1 MERTER
7 SVAAMCAIA
16 GSLLLLTGTYL
27 HPVPADPNDAVQAL
41 AAYARDRFWVPSDLM
56 QLVGAI
62 LALASLLIVAR
73 QLQRR
78 TATVWSHL
86 ASAGAIASIAL
97 TAALQAVD
105 GIALR
110 VMVQNWATA
119 AITQKPIA
127 FQSAFAVRQL
137 EIGLA
142 SVLSILLGATAT
154 LYGVALA
161 RQSHVS
167 PVVGCPRDRRRRA
180 NIALRV
186 RNGVQRFLGAGNGD
200 QYARQSHTRGLGDDA
215 GILSLA
221 PRIVGTIK
229 PTLP

>member
-1 MERTER
+1 MERTEC

-27 HPVPADPNDAVQAL
+27 HPVPADPNDAVQAF
-41 AAYARDRFWVPSDLM
+41 AAYARDRFWVPSHLM

-73 QLQRR
+73 RLQRR
-78 TATVWSHL
+78 TTTVWSHL
-86 ASAGAIASIAL
+86 ASAGAFASIAL

-119 AITQKPIA
+119 ALTQKPIA

-154 LYGVALA
+154 LYGVA
-161 RQSHVS
+161 
-167 PVVGCPRDRRRRA
+167 
-180 NIALRV
+180 
-186 RNGVQRFLGAGNGD
+186 FLGNRTYPRWLGALAIVGGVPTSLSGIVMAFSGFSGLEMAINMPD
-200 QYARQSHTRGLGDDA
+200 QSHTRGLVDDA

-221 PRIVGTIK
+221 PRIVETIK

>member
-7 SVAAMCAIA
+7 SVAAMCAIS

-27 HPVPADPNDAVQAL
+27 HPVPADPNDAVQAF
-41 AAYARDRFWVPSDLM
+41 AAYARDRFWIPSHLM
-56 QLVGAI
+56 QLVGSI

-78 TATVWSHL
+78 TTTVWSHL
-86 ASAGAIASIAL
+86 ASAAAIASIAL

-127 FQSAFAVRQL
+127 FNPRS
-137 EIGLA
+137 
-142 SVLSILLGATAT
+142 
-154 LYGVALA
+154 LY
-161 RQSHVS
+161 VS
-167 PVVGCPRDRRRRA
+167 WRLDWPAC
-180 NIALRV
+180 
-186 RNGVQRFLGAGNGD
+186 
-200 QYARQSHTRGLGDDA
+200 
-215 GILSLA
+215 
-221 PRIVGTIK
+221 
-229 PTLP
+229 